1 MPDALRMQIQCTP
14 NGFGRGRLA
23 GMRRQPQ
30 SVAFCIAIDAAE
42 QLRRRLFLISTDAH
56 SNHVP
61 ALVAD
66 SQLEH
71 FLGLFHAEVAGSI
84 KDPEQRYSEI
94 PCSSRSPAFQGL
106 KNGIEILLPIE
117 TDSHRDVYLGMQH
130 VFFFQL
136 LHQAVS
142 YDLVVFRAT

>member
-14 NGFGRGRLA
+14 NRFRRGRLA

-30 SVAFCIAIDAAE
+30 SVAFGIAIDAAE
-42 QLRRRLFLISTDAH
+42 QLRRSLFLISTDAH
-56 SNHVP
+56 ANHVP
-61 ALVAD
+61 ALVTD

-71 FLGLFHAEVAGSI
+71 FLGLFHAEVAGRV

-94 PCSSRSPAFQGL
+94 PRSPRSPAFQGL
-106 KNGIEILLPIE
+106 KNGVEILFAIQ

-130 VFFFQL
+130 
-136 LHQAVS
+136 
-142 YDLVVFRAT
+142 

>member
-23 GMRRQPQ
+23 RMRRQPQ
-30 SVAFCIAIDAAE
+30 SVAFGIAIDAAE
-42 QLRRRLFLISTDAH
+42 QLRRSLFLISTDAH
-56 SNHVP
+56 GNHVP

-71 FLGLFHAEVAGSI
+71 FLGLFHTEVTCRI

-94 PCSSRSPAFQGL
+94 PRSPRSPAFQGF
-106 KNGIEILLPIE
+106 KNGIEILLAIQ
-117 TDSHRDVYLGMQH
+117 TD
-130 VFFFQL
+130 
-136 LHQAVS
+136 
-142 YDLVVFRAT
+142 